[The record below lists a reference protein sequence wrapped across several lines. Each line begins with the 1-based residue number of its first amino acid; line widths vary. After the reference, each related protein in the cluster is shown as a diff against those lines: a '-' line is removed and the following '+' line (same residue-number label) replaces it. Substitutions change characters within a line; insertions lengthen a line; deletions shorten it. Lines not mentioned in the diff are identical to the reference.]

1 MHEEG
6 LVGAIQLSTY
16 GSVSH
21 ILVRHTQQVAFSYGL
36 VLLVA
41 SPIGCLNIR
50 STVFTWIS

>member
-1 MHEEG
+1 
-6 LVGAIQLSTY
+6 VGAIQLSTY